1 MDNIREKILLINRRT
16 DIDTSE
22 KNRLI
27 SQLMMNNYSNKN
39 KRNTDIV
46 CSHYERNC
54 RIECFEC
61 KRIYPC
67 RFCHDENE
75 DHTINRHEIVNMVC
89 NYCDKLQKCSQTCTF
104 CDKSMSNYYCDVC
117 KLFSSDENIKHC
129 DKCGICRI
137 GKDTT
142 HCDKCNMCIN
152 NDAFEDHKCID
163 CFDNICPIC
172 QEDIRTSREPNTIL
186 KCNHVVHIKCLKQSL
201 STHNY
206 QCPLCKKSM
215 ADMTYLWEQIEKY
228 VEECNMPEEFEN
240 MESKILCNDCLR
252 KTTTK
257 YHFSY
262 HKCSECSSWNT
273 TVLDTYKL

>member
-16 DIDTSE
+16 DIDISE

-46 CSHYERNC
+46 CSHYERNYVELNVLNVNVYILVDFVMMKM
-54 RIECFEC
+54 RI
-61 KRIYPC
+61 ILL
-67 RFCHDENE
+67 
-75 DHTINRHEIVNMVC
+75 TVMVVNMVC

-129 DKCGICRI
+129 DKCGICRV

-215 ADMTYLWEQIEKY
+215 ADMTYLWEQEKWREKY
-228 VEECNMPEEFEN
+228 NMPEEFEN
-240 MESKILCNDCLR
+240 MESKILCNDCLER
-252 KTTTK
+252 QLQNITFHTT
-257 YHFSY
+257 
-262 HKCSECSSWNT
+262 N
-273 TVLDTYKL
+273 VQNV